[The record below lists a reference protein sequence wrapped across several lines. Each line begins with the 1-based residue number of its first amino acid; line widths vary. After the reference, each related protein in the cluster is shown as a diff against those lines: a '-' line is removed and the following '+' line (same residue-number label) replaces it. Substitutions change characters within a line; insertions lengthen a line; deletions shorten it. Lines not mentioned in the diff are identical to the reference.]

1 MPPQKQRLRFST
13 FSLYFLLFDFSLFVL
28 KLTVGFKAIKS
39 CMHWFNVLMKWM
51 QIKLIGNRHDN
62 RRTNDM
68 LSFSKIVV
76 SRKLEEKNST
86 SRRECGIRFQL
97 KKEED
102 KHDSHH

>member
-1 MPPQKQRLRFST
+1 
-13 FSLYFLLFDFSLFVL
+13 
-28 KLTVGFKAIKS
+28 
-39 CMHWFNVLMKWM
+39 M

-62 RRTNDM
+62 RRTNNM

-86 SRRECGIRFQL
+86 SRRECGIRFKL

>member
-13 FSLYFLLFDFSLFVL
+13 FPLYFLLFDFSLFVL

-39 CMHWFNVLMKWM
+39 CMKWM

-86 SRRECGIRFQL
+86 SRRECGIRFKL

>member
-1 MPPQKQRLRFST
+1 MPPQKKRLRFST

-28 KLTVGFKAIKS
+28 KLTVGFKAINS

-86 SRRECGIRFQL
+86 SRRECGIRFKL